1 LAFPLLYRI
10 YFPVLLF
17 YFFCDFLLTFA
28 SFPLKGEIF
37 IITRDT
43 NNFLALLK
51 PEYNNAINYCIGLCK
66 KGKINEAE
74 DIFQESLLKALENFE
89 SLSEE
94 YKFKNW
100 LFTII
105 TNTYIS
111 YYRKRFIRKFINLDE
126 YDDIEKI
133 HGLIPG
139 VPQNEIYD
147 EIYFALSVLKEKE
160 KIAFLLFEIGGFSI
174 EEIRI
179 IQKEK
184 STSAV
189 KSRLSRTR
197 NKLKYFIEKIES
209 KNSNKLPEKR
219 ITDIEIETV
228 KIINKLKP

>member
-1 LAFPLLYRI
+1 MINFLI
-10 YFPVLLF
+10 NI
-17 YFFCDFLLTFA
+17 FCDFFITNA

-37 IITRDT
+37 IITRDS

-89 SLSEE
+89 NLSEE
-94 YKFKNW
+94 SKFKSW

-111 YYRKRFIRKFINLDE
+111 FYRKRFIRKFINLDE

-139 VPQNEIYD
+139 MPQDEIYD
-147 EIYFALSVLKEKE
+147 EIYFALSALKEKE

-184 STSAV
+184 SSSAV

-197 NKLKYFIEKIES
+197 NKLRNFIGKIES
-209 KNSNKLPEKR
+209 KNRNNLPEKN
-219 ITDIEIETV
+219 ITDIEMETV